1 MSVFESESGGVHGCA
16 ECQKLMTMCRGRE
29 RLSDPQAPTDIL
41 GRVHESGARSFRWTG
56 PEEPLPGT
64 RPVFLYLRL
73 SRAHGDG
80 RDAIERQRVDLVR
93 MLAAEGG
100 WTVMGEY
107 VDRDSAS
114 AYARSERPGWRALNA
129 GISSGRV
136 RAVAFWKLDRTLR
149 IASRCLEWVA
159 TCHARGVHLLSHQD
173 SSEELNSVTAAAK
186 LSTGVKAL
194 LAEAETDPMSERQ
207 RAAKRHAAQAG
218 FTNGGRRP
226 FGWQPGPRITDSV
239 GRTGRRLEPHP
250 VEHAALRDAVGL
262 VLAGAGLR
270 QVAIHWQEHYKLT
283 GALGGLVAEQK
294 VRAALISP
302 RMVGY
307 RVHQLPPHRRGER
320 VDPLEHIARTPAGEP
335 VISQEPVCDLETWQA
350 LVQALRSR
358 NAPGTRQG
366 WGRRGWLLTGL
377 VVCPCGHTL
386 RGVAQPLLPADVQ
399 GNRQTRYVYRCTA
412 NRRHGPGT
420 CTGGASIAA
429 PVAEQ
434 YVVDWLF
441 AFFSSDRLEQYYA
454 HMGRSADLA
463 IRRVE
468 SDLALAREEREAI
481 RAHQQAPHG
490 AGDSMLAIAAGLL
503 VHVEQR
509 ITALEQE
516 RHALTYDQPQ
526 PLTHER
532 LAAAWPTL
540 NNSSRK
546 TLLRQ
551 VIDRID
557 LLPGRG
563 APGDRMHIVLH
574 QSQESTSGLLDPP
587 TGSREPALG
596 S

>member
-1 MSVFESESGGVHGCA
+1 M
-16 ECQKLMTMCRGRE
+16 
-29 RLSDPQAPTDIL
+29 
-41 GRVHESGARSFRWTG
+41 
-56 PEEPLPGT
+56 PGT
-64 RPVFLYLRL
+64 RAVFLYLRL

-80 RDAIERQRVDLVR
+80 RDAIERQRVDLTR

-114 AYARSERPGWRALNA
+114 TYARAERPGWRALNA
-129 GISSGRV
+129 GIGSGRV

-149 IASRCLEWVA
+149 IAARCLEWVA
-159 TCHARGVHLLSHQD
+159 TCQARGLHLLSHQD
-173 SSEELNSVTAAAK
+173 STEELNSVSGAAK
-186 LSTGVKAL
+186 LSIGVKAL
-194 LAEAETDPMSERQ
+194 LAEAETDTMSERQ
-207 RAAKRHAAQAG
+207 RAAKRHAVLAG

-226 FGWQPGPRITDSV
+226 FGWQPGPRSTDSA

-262 VLAGAGLR
+262 VLTGAGLR
-270 QVAIHWQEHYKLT
+270 QVAIHWQEHYGLT
-283 GALGGLVAEQK
+283 GAQGGLVGEQK
-294 VRAALISP
+294 VGAALISP

-307 RVHQLPPHRRGER
+307 RVHQLPPHRRGEH
-320 VDPLEHIARTPAGEP
+320 VDPLKHIARTPAGEP

-366 WGRRGWLLTGL
+366 WGRRAWLLTGL
-377 VVCPCGHTL
+377 LVCPCGHTL
-386 RGVAQPLLPADVQ
+386 RGVAQPLPATAE
-399 GNRQTRYVYRCTA
+399 GNRRTRYVYRCTA

-420 CTGGASIAA
+420 CIGGASITA

-434 YVVDWLF
+434 YILDWMF
-441 AFFSSDRLEQYYA
+441 AFFSNDRLEQYYA
-454 HMGRSADLA
+454 RLGGSSDLA

-468 SDLALAREEREAI
+468 SDLALAREEREVI
-481 RAHQQAPHG
+481 RAHQQAPRG
-490 AGDSMLAIAAGLL
+490 VGDSMVAIAAGLL
-503 VHVEQR
+503 ADVEQR
-509 ITALEQE
+509 ITAPEQE

-563 APGDRMHIVLH
+563 APGDRMLIVLH
-574 QSQESTSGLLDPP
+574 QSQECSSGLLDAP
-587 TGSREPALG
+587 TGSLEPVLG